1 MIKNLA
7 LSLLTLIP
15 ITLNYAHCG
24 DFDNYEALSTLIS
37 DVESEGVYSKTE
49 LNDLFSEV
57 ERQKTTLDLMS
68 GAPESTAQW
77 KDYKPRFLTTKN
89 INNGVAFW
97 NKYHEALEI
106 AEQQLGVPPEVIVA
120 ILGVETRYGA
130 NKGRLKVI
138 DSLATLAFDLPRRS
152 EYFTKELKNF
162 LALSKEQGF
171 DPLAIKGS
179 YAGAMG
185 YPQFMPS
192 SWRKLGIDF
201 DGDNKA
207 DLINNPID
215 AIGSIANY
223 FKENG
228 WKAEENIVFSATAA
242 EGNYDDIINNKT
254 LSTTNTVAELK
265 SKGFNITSPL
275 ADTTSASAIRLEG
288 DNGIEY
294 WITLN
299 NFYVITT
306 YNRSTLYAMAVSQL
320 SQAIKEAKNQTLNA
334 SN

>member
-1 MIKNLA
+1 MYTNA
-7 LSLLTLIP
+7 
-15 ITLNYAHCG
+15 
-24 DFDNYEALSTLIS
+24 
-37 DVESEGVYSKTE
+37 E
-49 LNDLFSEV
+49 LNDLFFEV
-57 ERQKTTLDLMS
+57 ERQKVTLDLMS
-68 GAPESTAQW
+68 RPAETVKQW
-77 KDYKPRFLTTKN
+77 KDYRPHFLTDRN
-89 INNGVAFW
+89 ISKGVDFW
-97 NKYHEALEI
+97 NKYHEALEV

-138 DSLATLAFDLPRRS
+138 DSLATLAFDFPRRS
-152 EYFTKELKNF
+152 EYFTQELKNF
-162 LALSKEQGF
+162 LALTKEQGL

-228 WKAEENIVFSATAA
+228 WQAEENIAFSATAA
-242 EGNYDDIINNKT
+242 AGNYDDIINNKQ
-254 LSTTNTVAELK
+254 LSTINTLGELK
-265 SKGFNITSPL
+265 AKGFSVQ
-275 ADTTSASAIRLEG
+275 ASLEDATPASVISLEG
-288 DNGIEY
+288 DNGTEY
-294 WITLN
+294 WIGLN

-306 YNRSTLYAMAVSQL
+306 YNRSTMYAMAVFQL
-320 SQAIKEAKNQTLNA
+320 SQAIKEAKNT

>member
-7 LSLLTLIP
+7 FSLFTLIP
-15 ITLNYAHCG
+15 ITFNYAYCG
-24 DFDNYEALSTLIS
+24 DFDNYDALKTLIS
-37 DVESEGVYSKTE
+37 EVESEGMYTNAE
-49 LNDLFSEV
+49 LNDLFFEV
-57 ERQKTTLDLMS
+57 ERQKVTLDLMS
-68 GAPESTAQW
+68 RPAETVKQW
-77 KDYKPRFLTTKN
+77 KDYRPHFLTDRN
-89 INNGVAFW
+89 ISKGVDFW
-97 NKYHEALEI
+97 NKYHEALEV

-138 DSLATLAFDLPRRS
+138 DSLATLAFDFPRRS
-152 EYFTKELKNF
+152 EYFTQELKNF
-162 LALSKEQGF
+162 LALTKEQGL

-228 WKAEENIVFSATAA
+228 WQAEENIAFSATAA
-242 EGNYDDIINNKT
+242 AGNYDDIINNKQ
-254 LSTTNTVAELK
+254 LSTINTLGELK
-265 SKGFNITSPL
+265 AKGFSVQTSLEDATP
-275 ADTTSASAIRLEG
+275 ASVISLEG
-288 DNGIEY
+288 DNGTEY
-294 WITLN
+294 WIGLN

-306 YNRSTLYAMAVSQL
+306 YNRSTMYAMAVFQL
-320 SQAIKEAKNQTLNA
+320 SQAIKEAKNT

>member
-7 LSLLTLIP
+7 FSLFTLIP
-15 ITLNYAHCG
+15 ITFNYAYCG
-24 DFDNYEALSTLIS
+24 DFDNYDALKTLIS
-37 DVESEGVYSKTE
+37 EVESEGMYTNTE
-49 LNDLFSEV
+49 LNDLFFEV
-57 ERQKTTLDLMS
+57 ERQKVTLDLMS
-68 GAPESTAQW
+68 RPAETVKQW
-77 KDYKPRFLTTKN
+77 KDYRPHFLTTKN
-89 INNGVAFW
+89 INKGVDFW
-97 NKYHEALEI
+97 NKYHEALEV

-138 DSLATLAFDLPRRS
+138 DSLTTLAFDFPRRS
-152 EYFTKELKNF
+152 EYFTQELKNF
-162 LALSKEQGF
+162 LALTKEQGL

-228 WKAEENIVFSATAA
+228 WQAEENIALSTTASA
-242 EGNYDDIINNKT
+242 GNYDDIINNKQ
-254 LSTTNTVAELK
+254 LSTINTLGELK
-265 SKGFNITSPL
+265 AKGFSVQDSLEDATP
-275 ADTTSASAIRLEG
+275 ASVISLEG
-288 DNGIEY
+288 DNGTEY
-294 WITLN
+294 WIGLN

-306 YNRSTLYAMAVSQL
+306 YNRSTMYAMAVFQL
-320 SQAIKEAKNQTLNA
+320 SQAIKEAKNT

>member
-7 LSLLTLIP
+7 FSLCTLIP
-15 ITLNYAHCG
+15 ITFNYAYCG
-24 DFDNYEALSTLIS
+24 DFDNYDALKTLIS
-37 DVESEGVYSKTE
+37 EVESEGMYTNAE
-49 LNDLFSEV
+49 LNDLFFEV
-57 ERQKTTLDLMS
+57 ERQKVTLDLMS
-68 GAPESTAQW
+68 RPAETVKQW
-77 KDYKPRFLTTKN
+77 KDYRPHFLTDRN
-89 INNGVAFW
+89 ISKGVDFW
-97 NKYHEALEI
+97 NKYHEALEV

-138 DSLATLAFDLPRRS
+138 DSLATLAFDFPRRS
-152 EYFTKELKNF
+152 EYFTQELKNF
-162 LALSKEQGF
+162 LALTKEQGL

-228 WKAEENIVFSATAA
+228 WQAEENIAFSATAA
-242 EGNYDDIINNKT
+242 AGNYDDIINNKQ
-254 LSTTNTVAELK
+254 LSTINTLGELK
-265 SKGFNITSPL
+265 AKGFSVQTSLEDATP
-275 ADTTSASAIRLEG
+275 ASVISLEG
-288 DNGIEY
+288 DNGTEY
-294 WITLN
+294 WIGLN

-306 YNRSTLYAMAVSQL
+306 YNRSTMYAMAVFQL
-320 SQAIKEAKNQTLNA
+320 SQAIKEAKNT

>member
-7 LSLLTLIP
+7 FSLFTLIP
-15 ITLNYAHCG
+15 ITFNYAHCG
-24 DFDNYEALSTLIS
+24 DFDNYDTLKTLIS
-37 DVESEGVYSKTE
+37 EIESEGMYTNTE
-49 LNDLFSEV
+49 LNDLFFEV
-57 ERQKTTLDLMS
+57 ERQQVTLDLMS
-68 GAPESTAQW
+68 RPAETVKQW
-77 KDYKPRFLTTKN
+77 KDYRPHFLTTKN
-89 INNGVAFW
+89 INKGVDFW
-97 NKYHEALEI
+97 NKYHEALEV

-138 DSLATLAFDLPRRS
+138 DSLATLAFDFPRRS
-152 EYFTKELKNF
+152 EYFTQELKNF
-162 LALSKEQGF
+162 LALTKEQGL

-228 WKAEENIVFSATAA
+228 WQAEENIAFSATAA
-242 EGNYDDIINNKT
+242 AGNYDDIVNNKQ
-254 LSTTNTVAELK
+254 LSTINTLGELK
-265 SKGFNITSPL
+265 AKGFSVQ
-275 ADTTSASAIRLEG
+275 ASLEDETPASVISLEG
-288 DNGIEY
+288 DNGTEY
-294 WITLN
+294 WIGLN

-306 YNRSTLYAMAVSQL
+306 YNRSTMYAMAVFQL
-320 SQAIKEAKNQTLNA
+320 SQAIKEAKNT

>member
-7 LSLLTLIP
+7 FSLFTLIP
-15 ITLNYAHCG
+15 ITFNYAYCG
-24 DFDNYEALSTLIS
+24 DFDNYDALKTLIS
-37 DVESEGVYSKTE
+37 EVESDGMYTNAE
-49 LNDLFSEV
+49 LNDLFFEV
-57 ERQKTTLDLMS
+57 ERQKVTLDLMS
-68 GAPESTAQW
+68 RPAETVKQW
-77 KDYKPRFLTTKN
+77 KDYRPHFLTDRN
-89 INNGVAFW
+89 ISKGVDFW
-97 NKYHEALEI
+97 NKYHEALEV

-138 DSLATLAFDLPRRS
+138 DSLATLAFDFPRRS
-152 EYFTKELKNF
+152 EYFTQELKNF
-162 LALSKEQGF
+162 LALTKEQGL

-228 WKAEENIVFSATAA
+228 WQAEENIAFSATAA
-242 EGNYDDIINNKT
+242 AGNYDDIINNKQ
-254 LSTTNTVAELK
+254 LSTINTLGELK
-265 SKGFNITSPL
+265 AKGFSVQ
-275 ADTTSASAIRLEG
+275 ASLEDATPASVISLEG
-288 DNGIEY
+288 DNGTEY
-294 WITLN
+294 WIGLN

-306 YNRSTLYAMAVSQL
+306 YNRSTMYAMAVFQL
-320 SQAIKEAKNQTLNA
+320 SQAIKEAKNT

>member
-7 LSLLTLIP
+7 FSLFTLIP
-15 ITLNYAHCG
+15 ITFNYAYCG
-24 DFDNYEALSTLIS
+24 DFDNYDALKTLIS
-37 DVESEGVYSKTE
+37 EVESEGMYTNAE
-49 LNDLFSEV
+49 LNDLFFEV
-57 ERQKTTLDLMS
+57 ERQKVTLDLMS
-68 GAPESTAQW
+68 RPAETVKQW
-77 KDYKPRFLTTKN
+77 KDYRPHFLTDRN
-89 INNGVAFW
+89 ISKGVDFW
-97 NKYHEALEI
+97 NKYHEALEV

-138 DSLATLAFDLPRRS
+138 DSLATLAFDFPRRS
-152 EYFTKELKNF
+152 EYFTQELKNF
-162 LALSKEQGF
+162 LALTKEQGL

-228 WKAEENIVFSATAA
+228 WQAEENIAFSATAA
-242 EGNYDDIINNKT
+242 AGNYDDIINNKQ
-254 LSTTNTVAELK
+254 LSTINTLGELK
-265 SKGFNITSPL
+265 AKGFSVQ
-275 ADTTSASAIRLEG
+275 ASLEDATPASVISLEG
-288 DNGIEY
+288 DNGTEY
-294 WITLN
+294 WIGLN

-306 YNRSTLYAMAVSQL
+306 YNRSTMYAMAVFQL
-320 SQAIKEAKNQTLNA
+320 SQAIKEAKNT